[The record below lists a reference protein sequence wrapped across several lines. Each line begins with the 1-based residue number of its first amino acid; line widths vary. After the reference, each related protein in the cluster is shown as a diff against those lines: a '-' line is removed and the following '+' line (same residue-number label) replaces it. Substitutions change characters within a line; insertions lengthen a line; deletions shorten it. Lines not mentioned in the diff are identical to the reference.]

1 MNRLVAI
8 LLLMAVL
15 FGAWSVSS
23 SPTAMASF
31 DPANSPVLFTTD
43 EGTPITLAWALFVLV
58 AFVAWFALGVLLSS
72 ISPDLGY
79 LYFRFTIELFVI
91 FVLRQKDFKMSEKR
105 GGNGSG
111 NTSRVG

>member
-8 LLLMAVL
+8 LILMAVL

-31 DPANSPVLFTTD
+31 DPANSPVLFTTE

-79 LYFRFTIELFVI
+79 IYFRFMIELFVI
-91 FVLRQKDFKMSEKR
+91 FVLRQKNSKMSEKK
-105 GGNGSG
+105 GNGSNYG
-111 NTSRVG
+111 PRRVG